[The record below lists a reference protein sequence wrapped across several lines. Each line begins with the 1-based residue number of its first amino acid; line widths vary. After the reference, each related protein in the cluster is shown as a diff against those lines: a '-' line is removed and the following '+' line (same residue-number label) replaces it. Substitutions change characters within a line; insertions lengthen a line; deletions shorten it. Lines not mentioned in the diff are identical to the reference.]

1 MRARVEIRTKI
12 YTTCV
17 DLRSANQ
24 RSLAQRPRPD
34 FSLLYIC
41 FFSSCHS
48 PVLRPRPSFTNSGFA
63 TYAVSLSIFCMCGR
77 GLCVV
82 AGRLHHPPTLS
93 RGLKSLTNCRPAANH
108 CLTIGRNRRK
118 ISYGHPFA
126 SFPSTPMTTRRLHS
140 TKATKDE
147 QRHGV
152 DEAHDPKHTTTHNH
166 THDHNHEVHDHSHS
180 HSHGIFGA
188 FGHTH
193 SREDATTAEAEK
205 IVEALKGGST
215 S

>member
-1 MRARVEIRTKI
+1 MTR
-12 YTTCV
+12 V
-17 DLRSANQ
+17 DLCSASNTLTIARSTASS
-24 RSLAQRPRPD
+24 RFHPAIYL
-34 FSLLYIC
+34 F
-41 FFSSCHS
+41 FFSSRHS
-48 PVLRPRPSFTNSGFA
+48 PVLRPWLSFTSCGFA

-82 AGRLHHPPTLS
+82 AGRLQHPPTLS
-93 RGLKSLTNCRPAANH
+93 RGLRSLTNCRPAANH
-108 CLTIGRNRRK
+108 CLTIGRSRRK

-140 TKATKDE
+140 TKATNGEKRHAADE
-147 QRHGV
+147 VQDH
-152 DEAHDPKHTTTHNH
+152 EHTTTDNH
-166 THDHNHEVHDHSHS
+166 THDHDHDHEDHSHSHS

-193 SREDATTAEAEK
+193 SREDGSTAGAEK